1 VDISGVAI
9 WMLDQKARELD
20 LTMDLLAMDAKEYL
34 LTPGHFDLVVMF
46 YHFDRDTVS
55 GVLSTLKPGGLL
67 ICKSS
72 VVWKPHEGATPLN
85 LRPLEGGEILS
96 RLPGLRVLHHSERP
110 VRDRGVVEY
119 VGQKPSAG
127 TIQFELPDG
136 SDAEDPAHLHLI
148 DG

>member
-1 VDISGVAI
+1 MFTAVDISVVAI
-9 WMLDQKARELD
+9 RMLTQKARQLD
-20 LTMDLLAMDAKEYL
+20 LSMDMFAMDAREYL
-34 LTPGHFDLVVMF
+34 FAPDHFDLIVMF

-72 VVWKPHEGATPLN
+72 VIWKSNEGATPLN

-96 RLPGLRVLHHSERP
+96 RLPGLQLLHHSERP

-127 TIQFELPDG
+127 TIEHGPPDR
-136 SDAEDPAHLHLI
+136 EPR
-148 DG
+148 